1 MDQARVVLNE
11 ILETLEGLVSL
22 FLPDSGLLSILVE
35 LGFLENLVVGE
46 L

>member
-11 ILETLEGLVSL
+11 ILEALEGLVSL
-22 FLPDSGLLSILVE
+22 FLPDSGLFSIFVE
-35 LGFLENLVVGE
+35 LGFLENLVVGK